1 MKKILIYSLL
11 LCFILIIA
19 KYGLS
24 NYKMSYKIDNYS
36 INMKYKNSRFYYEIK
51 DGDITYNFDIYANRS
66 FKKQEISKIEKI
78 SDEKFECIYPTIKN
92 VDTYPLCSIN
102 KEIVDFHLIDSELL
116 DKYKKAK
123 EEDNKLDRD
132 FIYYNNLSNNEY
144 VALWNYKG
152 YIVMNGN
159 NYNNVDMFEK
169 DKYDNSL
176 AYLLDHTIYMA
187 NNDEEH
193 EYSVIIG
200 LDLKDLSIDEFKIDY
215 NIDFDSY
222 IVGHVNNNLYIF
234 DNKYSI
240 LYEINVKDQKAT
252 IIGNNEKGYVKY
264 ENNKFVSCSKSEY
277 KIDKIKYN
285 TYKSNY
291 KYENN
296 NGFYKT
302 ILDNTDI
309 KQKLFNKSI
318 NFVSEKQNYLYYS
331 SDDSFYKY
339 DPLNGSIKV
348 FYNYELKFND
358 SNSIFVYKK

>member
-1 MKKILIYSLL
+1 MVLIKKILIYSLL
-11 LCFILIIA
+11 LCFIIIIA

-78 SDEKFECIYPTIKN
+78 SDEKFECIYPNIKN

-169 DKYDNSL
+169 GIIDPVKVTKS
-176 AYLLDHTIYMA
+176 ALLNATSISSMLLTTEA
-187 NNDEEH
+187 AIVKVPEKEQVNLQ
-193 EYSVIIG
+193 G
-200 LDLKDLSIDEFKIDY
+200 LL
-215 NIDFDSY
+215 
-222 IVGHVNNNLYIF
+222 GR
-234 DNKYSI
+234 
-240 LYEINVKDQKAT
+240 
-252 IIGNNEKGYVKY
+252 
-264 ENNKFVSCSKSEY
+264 
-277 KIDKIKYN
+277 
-285 TYKSNY
+285 
-291 KYENN
+291 
-296 NGFYKT
+296 
-302 ILDNTDI
+302 
-309 KQKLFNKSI
+309 
-318 NFVSEKQNYLYYS
+318 
-331 SDDSFYKY
+331 
-339 DPLNGSIKV
+339 
-348 FYNYELKFND
+348 
-358 SNSIFVYKK
+358 